1 MGANVSACLG
11 EQQPTR
17 KPAALP
23 TTQSVARA
31 VSTPPAL
38 QKDASR
44 PKYFSD
50 GDTRPV
56 YRGAMYAFI
65 RRSGLAWA
73 VLCTYGM
80 FAVWDATA
88 LQSAHFWRWDLLA
101 CRLLHVIALYFNVVL
116 SDDLHNLDQRLGTVY
131 DAPSTLKIEQQLHA
145 QDWRAALAVPAS
157 YHVLLL
163 FGIMEPS
170 RTEMVR
176 RDRRS
181 DLYLLPPTVCCVVQS
196 DWLLLGVHLATCV
209 LMCIRISPRR
219 ITPRR
224 ELFLSFVLTFVVQM
238 VLLLVVFWRERPHHP
253 WWLPVWAMCEAAP
266 RSLHSLPFWRIV
278 DCRSPHNLSPCGCR
292 QCYLASCGLWL
303 VIPTLRRCHSQVWER
318 ADREGTRTA

>member
-17 KPAALP
+17 KPVALP
-23 TTQSVARA
+23 ATQSVARA
-31 VSTPPAL
+31 VSTHPAL

-170 RTEMVR
+170 RTEM
-176 RDRRS
+176 
-181 DLYLLPPTVCCVVQS
+181 S
-196 DWLLLGVHLATCV
+196 DWLLLGVHLASCV

-238 VLLLVVFWRERPHHP
+238 VLLLVVFWRERAHHP
-253 WWLPVWAMCEAAP
+253 WWLPVWAMYGSGLIAKGLERPDSETFGHHEVMHATTIIGHIAG
-266 RSLHSLPFWRIV
+266 IAV
-278 DCRSPHNLSPCGCR
+278 DVLTS
-292 QCYLASCGLWL
+292 
-303 VIPTLRRCHSQVWER
+303 
-318 ADREGTRTA
+318 